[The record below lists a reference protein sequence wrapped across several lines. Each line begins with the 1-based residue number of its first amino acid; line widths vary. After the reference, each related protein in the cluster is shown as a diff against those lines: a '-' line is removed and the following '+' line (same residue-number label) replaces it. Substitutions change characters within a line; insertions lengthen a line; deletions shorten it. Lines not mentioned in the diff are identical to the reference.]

1 MTSEEDVYNALKYR
15 VVVEPNGTRKYFN
28 AAGQLHHDEGPAV
41 YWSYGLKE
49 WWQNGLRHRTDGPAA
64 VYSDGAAEWWLYG
77 VAYSHT
83 DFQAQLTLMGLTA
96 CIPKTRCTTR

>member
-49 WWQNGLRHRTDGPAA
+49 WW
-64 VYSDGAAEWWLYG
+64 LYG

-83 DFQAQLTLMGLTA
+83 DFQAQLALMGLTT
-96 CIPKTRCTTR
+96 CTPKTHCTTH